1 MRALARRLNR
11 LQRLEKAV
19 HTTAT
24 IDAEWERRN
33 QEDREKLEAAWA
45 IMCATMSEEHARMVV
60 EAYAAGLQ
68 DVRHPDW
75 SSPAG
80 FLLRRCLDAL
90 HSRPYWPYTQIAP
103 EVALAMPP
111 VVAEVYLTDR
121 DALPLHECAGC
132 GYRLPH
138 QYFSECPLCGGRVGW
153 HAYWNQHKDDPKPES
168 WDA

>member
-33 QEDREKLEAAWA
+33 QEDREKFEAAWA

-60 EAYAAGLQ
+60 DAYAAGLQ
-68 DVRHPDW
+68 DVRHPDS

-80 FLLRRCLDAL
+80 FLLRRCLAAL
-90 HSRPYWPYTQIAP
+90 HSRPFL
-103 EVALAMPP
+103 ALHP
-111 VVAEVYLTDR
+111 DR
-121 DALPLHECAGC
+121 SRGGPRHASRC
-132 GYRLPH
+132 GRGLPH
-138 QYFSECPLCGGRVGW
+138 GSGCSAAP
-153 HAYWNQHKDDPKPES
+153 
-168 WDA
+168 